1 MNQWKQRKSEI
12 VRAKLHPLECKFS
25 CYRFGNMRCIASKD
39 FEGTDTFSSKV
50 KEESPK
56 INRRLVC
63 NDKHFIY
70 LLTNKVY
77 EKWYTGK
84 AADKSILLWNN
95 YKESDKEF
103 LRRFLYWSHKGFIED
118 FSICLIDKTKSSEPH
133 KNEYYWMRSLKP
145 MHTEG
150 TIYLFY

>member
-25 CYRFGNMRCIASKD
+25 CYKFGNMRCIASKN

-50 KEESPK
+50 KEVSPN
-56 INRRLVC
+56 INRRPVC

-70 LLTNKVY
+70 LLTYKVY

-95 YKESDKEF
+95 SKESDKEF

-118 FSICLIDKTKSSEPH
+118 FGICLIDKTKSSEPH